1 MHLNDP
7 RERVSEANVDD
18 LARFYFSM
26 LTFNY
31 EAAISGL
38 MHEFGCAREEAVR
51 RLASSYERLDREKLE
66 ALKRQS
72 QHTSRRG

>member
-1 MHLNDP
+1 M
-7 RERVSEANVDD
+7 DD

-26 LTFNY
+26 LTFNF

-38 MHEFGCAREEAVR
+38 MHEFACDREEAVE
-51 RLASSYERLDREKLE
+51 RLARSYERLDKEKLE

-72 QHTSRRG
+72 QHTSRSG